1 MRFTGYCLAVLVVV
15 SLVSGCG
22 SQSEADVLS
31 PDQVTTEMVDQEVR
45 VKGRITLAVENP
57 GGLGGIYLTL
67 GDEEIGV
74 RIQEDIWAGMNEEEQ
89 AGFMKGKTAT
99 VEGVLFLAGKQLVVR
114 YGLSPP

>member
-1 MRFTGYCLAVLVVV
+1 MRLTGCCLAVLLVV

-89 AGFMKGKTAT
+89 AGFMKGKTVT

-114 YGLSPP
+114 YGVSPP